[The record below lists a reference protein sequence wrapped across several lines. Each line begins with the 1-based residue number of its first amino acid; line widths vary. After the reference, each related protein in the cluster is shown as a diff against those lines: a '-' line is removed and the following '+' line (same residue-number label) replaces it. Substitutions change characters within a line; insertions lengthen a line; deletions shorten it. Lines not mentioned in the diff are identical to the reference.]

1 MNIVLFDGICNLCSS
16 TVSFLIK
23 YDTKHLLHF
32 AAQQNQSGKDLMQ
45 AHGIKEDN
53 NSVLFI
59 KNDKVYS
66 KSDAIIEIAKHLS
79 GWPQILKY
87 SYIFP
92 SFLRNGIYDMIA
104 KNRYQIFGK
113 KSTCFI
119 PTELTQKKFL

>member
-23 YDTKHLLHF
+23 HDTKNLLHF
-32 AAQQNQSGKDLMQ
+32 AAQQNQSGKELMQ

-53 NSVLFI
+53 NSVLFL

-66 KSDAIIEIAKHLS
+66 KSDAMIEIAKHLT
-79 GWPQILKY
+79 GWPKMLKY
-87 SYIFP
+87 SYIIP
-92 SFLRNGIYDMIA
+92 TFLRNGMYDMIA
-104 KNRYQIFGK
+104 KNRYRIFGK
-113 KSTCFI
+113 KSICFI